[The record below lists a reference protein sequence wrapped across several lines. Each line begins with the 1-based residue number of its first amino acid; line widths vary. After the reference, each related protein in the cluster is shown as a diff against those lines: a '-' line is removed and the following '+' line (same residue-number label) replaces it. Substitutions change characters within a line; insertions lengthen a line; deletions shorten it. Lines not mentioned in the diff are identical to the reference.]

1 MKTKLTLI
9 LLIGVNL
16 LLNSGCEKPTS
27 SSQKPDTNR
36 YEECSKG
43 MTIDEVREIM
53 GYPSD
58 IKGKPGIQFWY
69 YSTDYNKRLE
79 FRFIDGYLLEIR

>member
-1 MKTKLTLI
+1 
-9 LLIGVNL
+9 
-16 LLNSGCEKPTS
+16 
-27 SSQKPDTNR
+27 
-36 YEECSKG
+36 

-58 IKGKPGIQFWY
+58 IKGKPGVQFWY

-79 FRFIDGYLLEIR
+79 FRFIDGYLFEIR

>member
-1 MKTKLTLI
+1 MKTKLTLL

-16 LLNSGCEKPTS
+16 LLNSGCEKNLF
-27 SSQKPDTNR
+27 SSQEPDPSR
-36 YEECSKG
+36 YKECSKG

-58 IKGKPGIQFWY
+58 INGGPGHQFWY
-69 YSTDYNKRLE
+69 YYTDNNKRLK
-79 FRFIDGYLLEIR
+79 FHFMDGYLRRIF